1 MYLENYTEDK
11 MKENHRAIVSDHKA
25 RFSEHF
31 RITNQAS
38 ESKRCLEA
46 KRTAK
51 AVEKSSY
58 ERHTVDALASGV
70 EEGRDKLRKAVGSR
84 K

>member
-1 MYLENYTEDK
+1 MQQ
-11 MKENHRAIVSDHKA
+11 

-38 ESKRCLEA
+38 ETNDALKA
-46 KRTAK
+46 KHTMK
-51 AVEKSSY
+51 VVEKSSY

-70 EEGRDKLRKAVGSR
+70 EEGRDQLRKAVGSR

>member
-1 MYLENYTEDK
+1 M
-11 MKENHRAIVSDHKA
+11 
-25 RFSEHF
+25 
-31 RITNQAS
+31 
-38 ESKRCLEA
+38 
-46 KRTAK
+46 AK